1 MLPDVALLKVFDF
14 YEDEDHIEAWYTLVH
29 VCSEWRNIVFGS
41 PRRLG
46 LRLYCNAGT
55 PVRETLDVW
64 PLLPVVVRSDGHEKW
79 GVDSIIAALEHNDR
93 ISELDLLDIPSPQLE
108 EVWAAME
115 RPFPALTHLQLRH
128 RDGTAPVVP
137 ASILCGSS
145 PRLQRLSLYRTP
157 FPGLPKL
164 LMSTIHLV
172 RLDLRRIPHSGYIS
186 PEVMASCL
194 SVLTR
199 LEALVIKFESPQ
211 RSPDRKVRR
220 PPPRTR
226 ILLPS
231 LTELLFFGVS
241 EYLEDFLARID
252 APLLDNLDITFFHQL
267 MFSTPQLTQFID
279 RTPNFKAHDKA
290 QVFFSSWGVSVT
302 LPQTLDGRLN
312 VGISCKQPDWQLSS
326 LAQFCSSSFPHALIP
341 VVEHLY
347 ILEERFPR
355 LLWQDD
361 IASSQ
366 WLELFHPFT
375 AVKGLYISREFVPR
389 IVPALQELV
398 EERLTKVLPSLETI
412 FLEEPLPSGP
422 VQEAIGRFVVSRQLV
437 GHPIVVSPWE
447 RKFFED

>member
-1 MLPDVALLKVFDF
+1 MLPDVALLKIFDF

-29 VCSEWRNIVFGS
+29 VCREWRNIVFGS

-128 RDGTAPVVP
+128 RDGPAPVVP
-137 ASILCGSS
+137 ASILGGSS

-164 LMSTIHLV
+164 LISTIHLV

-186 PEVMASCL
+186 PEVMANCL
-194 SVLTR
+194 SVLIR
-199 LEALVIKFESPQ
+199 LEALIIKFESPQ

-241 EYLEDFLARID
+241 EYLEDLLARID

-279 RTPNFKAHDKA
+279 RTPKFKAHDKA

-312 VGISCKQPDWQLSS
+312 LGISCKQPDWQLSS
-326 LAQFCSSSFPHALIP
+326 LAQVCSSSFPHALIP
-341 VVEHLY
+341 AVEHLY

-361 IASSQ
+361 TASSQ
-366 WLELFHPFT
+366 WLELFHPFI

-389 IVPALQELV
+389 IAPSLQELV
-398 EERLTKVLPSLETI
+398 GERLTEVLPALQTL
-412 FLEEPLPSGP
+412 FLEPLPSGP
-422 VQEAIGRFVVSRQLV
+422 AQEAIGRFVVSRQLV
-437 GHPIVVSPWE
+437 DHPIVVSSWE